1 MTNDTMLPIG
11 GTLDVRTTLP
21 AWMRSKMQ
29 PKATDV
35 SDIRVEDTGQGIPR
49 NAYK

>member
-21 AWMRSKMQ
+21 AF
-29 PKATDV
+29 
-35 SDIRVEDTGQGIPR
+35 EDAAQGDR
-49 NAYK
+49 RE